1 MSKNK
6 DNESIENQIEI
17 SYDIHLKCS
26 RKVIK
31 LLKVNNV
38 KFQVWKLHEIKELQE
53 LKEEDYEP
61 LEKTIAV
68 SVPEELYN
76 ELNKLC
82 KINNLDTDE
91 KIIELL
97 GEAVFSAE
105 IDGPNGFKRV
115 INF

>member
-1 MSKNK
+1 VPESK
-6 DNESIENQIEI
+6 DNESIENGIEI

-26 RKVIK
+26 EKAIN
-31 LLKVNNV
+31 LLKENNI

-76 ELNKLC
+76 ELDKLC
-82 KINNLDTDE
+82 KINAWDTNE
-91 KIIELL
+91 KIIKLL
-97 GEAVFSAE
+97 RESVFSAE
-105 IDGPNGFKRV
+105 ISDENGFKQV
-115 INF
+115 HNF